1 MDFTVEQV
9 EILLLVAAS
18 VVILS
23 RRFHI
28 PYTVGLVVAGIG
40 LALLQIIPTVR
51 LTKELIFGIFLPP
64 LVFQVAL
71 DIRWRELRHEFPV
84 IVTLATLG
92 VLLSASLTAVGMR
105 VFAQWEWVSAILFGA
120 LIAATDPVSII
131 ATFKELDIHGRLR
144 LLLEGESLFNDGTAA
159 VVYAGALGLLSSSA
173 INAVDVA
180 QILGVTIIGGI
191 VCGGLVAGGVLLLA
205 GQTEDHLVEITFTTV
220 AAYGSFALAEQFHVS
235 GVLASLT
242 AGLVVG
248 NIGALGSI
256 SDKGR
261 DAVASFWE
269 YAAFVVNSFIFILIG
284 IYATHYEFAS
294 TLALA
299 IIAIVLVTLG
309 RALAVYPC
317 CAIFSRSGLRV
328 EYRHQHVLFWGGLRG
343 ALALALALGLPVQV
357 PRYNEIIS
365 VTFVLVAFSIFVQ
378 GMTISPLLQW
388 MERSSGNK
396 SVS

>member
-1 MDFTVEQV
+1 MEFTIEQA

-64 LVFQVAL
+64 LVFQAAL
-71 DIRWRELRHEFPV
+71 DIRWRELRRDLPV
-84 IVTLATLG
+84 IVTLAILG
-92 VLLSASLTAVGMR
+92 VLLSARLTAVGMHM
-105 VFAQWEWVSAILFGA
+105 FAQWEWVSAILFGA

-159 VVYAGALGLLSSSA
+159 VLYAVALSLFSSNAISA
-173 INAVDVA
+173 IDVA

-220 AAYGSFALAEQFHVS
+220 AAFGSFALAEQFHVS

-269 YAAFVVNSFIFILIG
+269 YVAFVVNSFIFILIG
-284 IYATHYEFAS
+284 IYATRYEFAS
-294 TLALA
+294 TLTIA
-299 IIAIVLVTLG
+299 IIAIVLVVLG

-317 CAIFSRSGLRV
+317 CAIFVRSGLRV

-343 ALALALALGLPVQV
+343 ALALALALGLPTTV
-357 PRYNEIIS
+357 PRYQEIIS
-365 VTFVLVAFSIFVQ
+365 VTFILVAFSIFVQ

-388 MERSSGNK
+388 MERRFGK
-396 SVS
+396 RSVS